1 MYQDTG
7 RTGDSI
13 DREMLDDAVTDHLE
27 GRFDSDGAMRV
38 YLDRWTRQRIAL
50 ENRAKLDLVLE
61 AEDPVEHC
69 FQNLI
74 REIDSEA
81 EPGIFLSTPAGLAA
95 TLCRLSGEESMSGQ
109 LHLTL
114 PTIAQ
119 FVFPDE
125 FEHSKH
131 DLDLVWVAIN
141 ARYDRANLDAE
152 ISELILMH
160 LMGAEEHASDMADA
174 LRTVFYAFHEA
185 RIRRRFELPQIMD
198 VKASRHLTARVTQLT
213 RRAGDYDARISAI
226 SRRAGTC

>member
-119 FVFPDE
+119 F
-125 FEHSKH
+125 EHSKH